1 MSIASEIQRLQTAKA
16 DIKTAIEAK
25 GVTVPSSAT
34 IDTYDDYVSQI
45 TGGMSKNTSGTPYCN
60 GLDLV
65 VDVQTEI
72 SIDGGTSWVNSGSQY
87 TEIVEVGGCGV
98 PQGYTEVE
106 YIRNSNFN
114 AYINTGIILFDN
126 RNNSYTITVRL
137 TSEFHSDLSCATIIN
152 AEKPVSPYNGLGY
165 RYKCSST
172 VDELEFFGGQPNFT
186 SSVIDNGDGTK
197 TVSFQSTGATTWTTN
212 APLTFC
218 CAFSNTAYT
227 VTNRFADAS
236 IYSATIVKNGVTVRD
251 LVPVKRDS
259 DSVYGL
265 YDLVTREFYTSPNG
279 NNFSGGSIV

>member
-1 MSIASEIQRLQTAKA
+1 MSIASEIQRLQTAKS

-45 TGGMSKNTSGTPYCN
+45 SGGLTRYASGTPYCN
-60 GLDLV
+60 GTNLV
-65 VDVQTEI
+65 VDIQNEI

-87 TEIVEVGGCGV
+87 TEIVEVGGCAV

-106 YIRNSNFN
+106 YIRNSNLN
-114 AYINTGIILFDN
+114 AYINTGVIPFDN
-126 RNNSYTITVRL
+126 KNNTYTITVRL
-137 TSEFHSDLSCATIIN
+137 TSVFHSDLSCATIIN
-152 AEKPVSPYNGLGY
+152 CEYPVSPYNGLGY

-172 VDELEFFGGQPNFT
+172 VDELEFFGGNANYN
-186 SSVIDNGDGTK
+186 SSVVDNGDGTR
-197 TVSFQSTGATTWTTN
+197 TVSFQSTGATTFTNN

-218 CAFSNTAYT
+218 CAFSNTAFT

-251 LVPVKRDS
+251 FVPVKRDS